1 MLARGAIAHFP
12 DESVVIKM
20 KKTRRRHYAGE
31 HTLYRLDFE
40 TGIEIAKG
48 TVGKNQPDV
57 EPNQRTAPAKNK
69 PHEAAD
75 RAVFFH
81 AAAIVNPDQ
90 RKVLHIVKQFE
101 QRDARKN
108 VGDAVTAMAM
118 ARTPC
123 CALCR
128 SQG

>member
-1 MLARGAIAHFP
+1 MFARRAIAHFP

-57 EPNQRTAPAKNK
+57 ETDQRTASSKNK
-69 PHEAAD
+69 AHKTAD
-75 RAVFFH
+75 GTVLLH
-81 AAAIVNPDQ
+81 AAAIVNPDD
-90 RKVLHIVKQFE
+90 REVLHVVIDLE
-101 QRDARKN
+101 
-108 VGDAVTAMAM
+108 
-118 ARTPC
+118 
-123 CALCR
+123 
-128 SQG
+128 